1 MKKHSQLGVF
11 KSKGRLNK
19 EPTSKYRSPFQRDR
33 DRIIH
38 SASFRRLKHKTQV
51 FVNTE
56 GDHFRTRITHSIEVA
71 QIARSIAKYLNLNED
86 LTESLSLAHDLGHTP
101 FGHAGEDA
109 LDECMESYGGF
120 DHNLQTLRIIMFL
133 ENKYFKFKG
142 LNLSIE
148 TLEGLLKHNGPVED
162 TDLVNKL
169 IGLKTFKKM
178 INFKTYPSLE
188 AQISAISDDIAY
200 NNHDIQD
207 GINANLFKLEELMEI
222 DFFKSI
228 YLKYKKKINKKNYKI
243 ATYQIIRDSIDLMI
257 RDLLANTQKNL
268 KNLKIKSIKDIAK
281 SDQLIVCFSDKIQNS
296 EKEIRLFL
304 RTKMYDNKL
313 VLRKNQR
320 GKIIIKKLFNAIKL
334 NPRKFLTKDQ
344 LTKDKFRA
352 ISDFISGMT
361 DRYAINLYNNVK

>member
-86 LTESLSLAHDLGHTP
+86 LAETLSLAHDLGHTP

-169 IGLKTFKKM
+169 IGLKTFKRK
-178 INFKTYPSLE
+178 INFNTYPSLE

-320 GKIIIKKLFNAIKL
+320 GKIIIKKLFSAIKL

-361 DRYAINLYNNVK
+361 DRYAINLYNNFK